1 MVVRGKDLA
10 SGMSQYLVDQIE
22 GTPNIRVWLRA
33 NVVEAIGD
41 DHLEALRIRSE
52 DSGVV
57 ETVPAQALFIF
68 IGAKPYTEWIANLV
82 AVDPQGYVASGTD
95 IERMRTV
102 PAAWPVRRQPF
113 WLETSVPG
121 IFVAGDVRHRSIKR
135 IASATGEG
143 AMAIH
148 FIHQYLGGI

>member
-1 MVVRGKDLA
+1 VRGRDLA
-10 SGMSQYLVDQIE
+10 SGMSQYLVDQIGQIE
-22 GTPNIRVWLRA
+22 NIRVALQS
-33 NVVEAIGD
+33 NVIEAIGD
-41 DHLEALRIRSE
+41 DHLEALRIKHDDTAE
-52 DSGVV
+52 I
-57 ETVPAQALFIF
+57 ETVPAQGLFIF
-68 IGAKPYTEWIANLV
+68 IGAKPYTSWIADLV
-82 AVDPQGYVASGTD
+82 AVDPQGYVATGAD

-102 PAAWPVRRQPF
+102 PTPWPIRRQPF

-148 FIHQYLGGI
+148 FVHQYLGGI